1 MSDTWGN
8 VIRPGASGEQG
19 PDAEMDPIRS
29 VANIQCSVSKSSS
42 VFSTVHFTGSEWS
55 LYWMLSKRLLV
66 EENLN
71 ILNVLT
77 LSPIDPITPSSILIL
92 GSPLKPP
99 GFI

>member
-42 VFSTVHFTGSEWS
+42 VFSTVNFGVECVFT
-55 LYWMLSKRLLV
+55 MLSKRFV
-66 EENLN
+66 
-71 ILNVLT
+71 
-77 LSPIDPITPSSILIL
+77 
-92 GSPLKPP
+92 
-99 GFI
+99 